1 MRSITTIWRARRLA
15 AGAIGLALLAALRP
29 AAADDDDGGP
39 LARARAAKQRV
50 DYEGALR
57 EVEQA
62 LEAGNLPVADARQ
75 ALFLRG
81 EFLAVLGRAREAS
94 DAFVELLAVAPDSA
108 MDPSLAPRVVEA
120 FEAARKRAPAPA
132 RVSCRASQRG
142 TVTVELEAGSSARA
156 RFVRVERRPRGSGQ
170 RVHDQVTPPAEVM
183 LPRQPHEVACFAVDE
198 RGNALVAGPG
208 WERPITVAPAAATA
222 AAAPGSVSGKAED
235 AGSPP
240 PWSWRS
246 PWPWAAGALVAGG
259 AGATFHWLAHRDQER
274 LDEIIE
280 MSGEHTFSDAEE
292 VLARGRSRTRWARG
306 LYIGAG
312 ALAAVA
318 VTAALLSRRRRA
330 PQRSAGTRLSVG
342 PAGFVLIGEF

>member
-1 MRSITTIWRARRLA
+1 MRPVTTRRARRLS
-15 AGAIGLALLAALRP
+15 AGAIALVLLATLRP
-29 AAADDDDGGP
+29 AGADDEGGP
-39 LARARAAKQRV
+39 LAGARAAKQRV

-57 EVEQA
+57 EVERA
-62 LEAGNLPVADARQ
+62 LAAGNLPVADARQ
-75 ALFLRG
+75 ALFMRG

-120 FEAARKRAPAPA
+120 FEDARKRAPAPA
-132 RVSCRASQRG
+132 RVRCRASRRG
-142 TVTVELEAGSSARA
+142 TVTVELEAGSSTRA
-156 RFVRVERRPRGSGQ
+156 RFVRVERRRRGTAE

-183 LPRQPHEVACFAVDE
+183 VPRQPHEVACFAVDE

-208 WERPITVAPAAATA
+208 WERPIAIAPAAGAPAASAAT
-222 AAAPGSVSGKAED
+222 SD
-235 AGSPP
+235 AGKPDEADSPP

-246 PWPWAAGALVAGG
+246 PWPWAAGALVAGS

-280 MSGEHTFSDAEE
+280 ESGEHTLSEAEE
-292 VLARGRSRTRWARG
+292 VLDRGQSRTRWARG

-318 VTAALLSRRRRA
+318 VTAALLPGRRRA
-330 PQRSAGTRLSVG
+330 PRRSGSTQLSVG